1 VLIARWLFLLAGLAA
16 CASVALYLITRNPL
30 YWRLAQRIF
39 TGAIALAVLFFA
51 GLLFERL
58 VLL

>member
-1 VLIARWLFLLAGLAA
+1 MLIARWLFLLAGFAA
-16 CASVALYLITRNPL
+16 CASVALFLITRNPV
-30 YWRLAQRIF
+30 YWRLAHRIF
-39 TGAIALAVLFFA
+39 LGAVGLAILFFS

>member
-1 VLIARWLFLLAGLAA
+1 MLIARWLFLMAGLAA
-16 CASVALYLITRNPL
+16 CVAAALYLITRKPL
-30 YWRLAQRIF
+30 FWRLAQRIF
-39 TGAIALAVLFFA
+39 VVSVALAVVFFA

>member
-1 VLIARWLFLLAGLAA
+1 MLIARWLFLMAGLSACVAA
-16 CASVALYLITRNPL
+16 ALYLITRNPL
-30 YWRLAQRIF
+30 FWRLAQRIF
-39 TGAIALAVLFFA
+39 VASAGLAILFFA